1 MRMLSVLALIALW
14 GMGFPTHQA
23 QASQIL
29 TAKEIHYNIFEFSN
43 KRGVKPRW
51 SSARKLGSRRSRKS
65 ARYRRGSY
73 RK

>member
-1 MRMLSVLALIALW
+1 MRMLSVIALIALW
-14 GMGFPTHQA
+14 GMGFLTHQA

-29 TAKEIHYNIFEFSN
+29 TAKEIHYNIFEFS

-65 ARYRRGSY
+65 ATYRRGSY